1 MLQDS
6 LYTISQWSAGPNRVE
21 AELEIDAAHPIFK
34 GHFPGQPVLP
44 GVCMIQMVKEVME
57 KVTGAGLFMHKADNC
72 KFLQLVDPVK
82 THTLT
87 MSAQFQVDA
96 NELSVQAV
104 LKSIDSILMKINC
117 GFRIVN

>member
-1 MLQDS
+1 MLLDS
-6 LYTISQWSAGPNRVE
+6 LYTISRWSTGPGQVE

-57 KVTGAGLFMHKADNC
+57 KVTGERLFMHKADNI
-72 KFLQLVDPVK
+72 KFLQMVDPTR
-82 THTLT
+82 THSLTLT
-87 MSAQFQVDA
+87 VQYQTDA

-104 LKSIDSILMKINC
+104 LKSGDSNLMKING